1 MRLFVPIL
9 STILLA
15 AAPASATPPREQSP
29 APKDLLAA
37 VGSGNS
43 DAEIEA
49 AIAAAAAHPLGS
61 LQNPVRVGG
70 PEGEQ
75 AYLARLRC
83 GDGSA
88 PKIGVKAAGGVGA
101 YGSVVDSFQV
111 DCGAAA
117 PGTVSLA
124 FDIYHQEHVEQ
135 RAPAGFRLDVR

>member
-9 STILLA
+9 SSALLVA
-15 AAPASATPPREQSP
+15 VPASATPPREQSP

-43 DAEIEA
+43 DAELQA

-88 PKIGVKAAGGVGA
+88 PKIGAKAAGGVGA
-101 YGSVVDSFQV
+101 YGSVVDSFAL
-111 DCGAAA
+111 DCSPAA
-117 PGTVSLA
+117 PGSVSLA

-135 RAPAGFRLDVR
+135 RAPAGFRIQPR